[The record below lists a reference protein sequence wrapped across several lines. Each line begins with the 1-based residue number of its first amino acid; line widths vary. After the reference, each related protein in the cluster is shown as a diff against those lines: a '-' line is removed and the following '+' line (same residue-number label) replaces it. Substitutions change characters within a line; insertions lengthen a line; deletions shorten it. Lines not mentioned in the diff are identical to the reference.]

1 MVVTGSAT
9 AVEDS
14 VETVEDPPVGM
25 RKMVHHVAR
34 QRRMRE
40 TVAAA
45 LKETASDTHWSW
57 IAAHVGRLRS
67 L

>member
-40 TVAAA
+40 TVVAA
-45 LKETASDTHWSW
+45 LKETA
-57 IAAHVGRLRS
+57 LRS
-67 L
+67 TVRLSTGLEVR